1 MSDGPKS
8 KAASPLLKY
17 RRVDVAGLRKGRRG
31 KHHDLVEGILRELK
45 VLPAASAM
53 KIPFA
58 DVGGIGL
65 ANLRSAVHRAATAE
79 GLVIET
85 LADDKNLYVWKTD
98 SPGP

>member
-8 KAASPLLKY
+8 KAAPASLKY
-17 RRVDVAGLRKGRRG
+17 RRVEVRESRRA
-31 KHHDLVEGILRELK
+31 DAESTTIWSRAFCSELK
-45 VLPAASAM
+45 TLPAGSAM

-65 ANLRSAVHRAATAE
+65 ANLRSAVHRAVTSQ
-79 GLVIET
+79 GLPIET

-98 SPGP
+98 SSGP

>member
-8 KAASPLLKY
+8 KAPAGLKY
-17 RRVDVAGLRKGRRG
+17 RRVEVAGIKKGRRG

-45 VLPAASAM
+45 TLPAGSAM

-65 ANLRSAVHRAATAE
+65 PNLRSAVHRAATSEA
-79 GLVIET
+79 LPIET
-85 LADDKNLYVWKTD
+85 LADETNLYVWKTD
-98 SPGP
+98 SSGP